1 MLAGK
6 SVLLRILLLMFAI
19 YVSYTLINLQVELI
33 DSKQELKERESYLK
47 ETTIKVR
54 INEDMK
60 NHIEKM
66 AKRKYISMSEYM
78 RDLIQRDMRG
88 KL

>member
-1 MLAGK
+1 MPRPT
-6 SVLLRILLLMFAI
+6 S
-19 YVSYTLINLQVELI
+19 
-33 DSKQELKERESYLK
+33 DPK

-54 INEDMK
+54 INDDMK
-60 NHIEKM
+60 SHIEKM

-78 RDLIQRDMRG
+78 RELIQKDIRG

>member
-1 MLAGK
+1 MPRPT
-6 SVLLRILLLMFAI
+6 S
-19 YVSYTLINLQVELI
+19 
-33 DSKQELKERESYLK
+33 DPK
-47 ETTIKVR
+47 ETTIRVR

-78 RDLIQRDMRG
+78 RELIQKDMRG

>member
-1 MLAGK
+1 MPRPT
-6 SVLLRILLLMFAI
+6 S
-19 YVSYTLINLQVELI
+19 
-33 DSKQELKERESYLK
+33 DPK
-47 ETTIKVR
+47 ETTIRVR

-78 RDLIQRDMRG
+78 RGLIQRDMRG

>member
-1 MLAGK
+1 MPRPT
-6 SVLLRILLLMFAI
+6 S
-19 YVSYTLINLQVELI
+19 
-33 DSKQELKERESYLK
+33 DPK

-66 AKRKYISMSEYM
+66 AKRKCISMSEYM
-78 RDLIQRDMRG
+78 RELIQKDIRG